1 MVRAAKV
8 DGTTVPRSRP
18 HLNQIMV
25 GLVLLA
31 MGTLIVYMYRIID
44 DLHKEQQDLRGQLT
58 AMAKDKW
65 PHLLVHPGSEK
76 FLDSKGEPQRFA
88 KTVGSK
94 EDRLRR
100 PVEHRVEEVHPGH
113 MAAFEVPIGAEEEK
127 RRLAGFF
134 TTGTA
139 AGVGCFEVADSA
151 TTTYTV
157 SSATACNSN
166 ACPDCFITPAT
177 VSQDMTIT
185 IAACSTAQW
194 IRSTTRT
201 GAWEYKFINTHATYT
216 MSITDNSGSGITY
229 KVPPQSHVTGWCTAS
244 LGTNDRLYF
253 PSTTLPTLSVDSGL
267 TLSAGAFDASASSGA
282 FSTSSGTNTLNGNT
296 VINGAGTF
304 STGTGNVG
312 LNGNV
317 LIADSMT
324 FTVGSAGSGGAAA
337 FYGTVAIGASG
348 VAGQGRTLTLTG
360 DLTQQDPTSSTAAF
374 TTGSGAVGI
383 NGDVTIAANKHLTM
397 TNTGTG
403 AFTTGTGAITLNGA
417 TTITGSNTFTT
428 GLGNVELKG
437 ATTVADSTAFTVGSA
452 GAGGTTTLY
461 GAVVVGDSTGAAA
474 VTVNGN
480 IAQAD
485 VGATQT
491 TFTTGTGAVSLN
503 GDVAVASG
511 KNLHMASGGAGTFQ
525 TGTGTATIYGNLQ
538 ISGSKTFTTGTGAV
552 SLQGT
557 TNVAD
562 GVAFSVGSNNNGGL
576 AQFFGQV
583 IIGSGTA
590 NGASTQLDLY
600 GDFVGHDD
608 LDGTAKTFATAT
620 GTSTFNGDV
629 AIAFNKDLTMSN
641 TGTGTFTTGTGAIAL
656 NGDVTIAAGKT
667 LTVTDYTNAI
677 QCNLASTAPGDT
689 FCKASR

>member
-1 MVRAAKV
+1 MFTGAQGTGKEQIRCQAPSDLTGAQAAPHHLETSRVAGLDCIWAKSFVAQLCRKVTMVRAAKV

-44 DLHKEQQDLRGQLT
+44 DLHKEQQDERLGQGPT
-58 AMAKDKW
+58 CVPRVA
-65 PHLLVHPGSEK
+65 SEK

-88 KTVGSK
+88 KT
-94 EDRLRR
+94 
-100 PVEHRVEEVHPGH
+100 
-113 MAAFEVPIGAEEEK
+113 EK

-348 VAGQGRTLTLTG
+348 VAGQGRTLT
-360 DLTQQDPTSSTAAF
+360 
-374 TTGSGAVGI
+374 
-383 NGDVTIAANKHLTM
+383 HLTM

-583 IIGSGTA
+583 IIGSSRCTA